1 MNTPPAERECPNCH
15 SDIPAASFC
24 TLCGAKL
31 GSRHRM
37 WLRRA
42 TFAAAPREHVLRPG
56 VTGALFPHLSA
67 RRRMPFRFGLVLLLA
82 GLVAFAMMR
91 IVPVMLAIAALGPP
105 VLFGIYLVSARLVSD
120 LPRFWLPLI
129 ATVGAALGVGW
140 ARLAGRLIGTGFGL
154 PIPLSGL
161 HHAAGV
167 AAAVAGA
174 ILMVVPAVAARFLP
188 ASSRESL
195 DGLAIGV
202 AGALPFAAAATLTRL
217 AAQFHSGVIPPTR
230 PWSSV
235 AVEAGL
241 CGVAIP
247 LTAAATGGVIG
258 LALWLRP
265 RPGRG
270 SDARVAL
277 WSLGAGMLTIHA
289 VVGGVDAAGL
299 PQMAML
305 GLHLALSVAALL
317 ALRSAIQLSLLNEIP
332 DPVSAEPLLCA
343 HCGQVVPDAA
353 FCAACGAATRA
364 SSRSSRRFRR
374 RERPVPVGEGTAVP
388 DLPTGQRNYPA
399 AALPATRYTAPALRT
414 PAFVPVLGSWTAVI
428 AAAAGVSVAVTAAIT
443 TPASPYLCPP
453 QCGRPPHA
461 APVSV
466 LPRFAPA
473 DDSFSVAYPAPDSA
487 YDVTTGER
495 AVTARFTA
503 GDGGVMQMFSEPA
516 EGRTPREIVL
526 TALRKAYPDAAVAY
540 EIPNAM
546 VGYQRGFGAVADDW
560 PQSSLAGYRRIRLL
574 VLGAVKNDLALVAFA
589 VGPERAFRPGFG
601 PGPPSG
607 ANLQLAMD
615 MGKYVNSFRWRG
627 DPPR

>member
-1 MNTPPAERECPNCH
+1 
-15 SDIPAASFC
+15 
-24 TLCGAKL
+24 
-31 GSRHRM
+31 M
-37 WLRRA
+37 WLRRK
-42 TFAAAPREHVLRPG
+42 TFAAAPREPVLRPG

-67 RRRMPFRFGLVLLLA
+67 RNRRPLGVGLILLLA

-105 VLFGIYLVSARLVSD
+105 VLFGIYLVGARVVRD
-120 LPRFWLPLI
+120 LPRLSLPL
-129 ATVGAALGVGW
+129 AAVAGAALGVGW

-154 PIPLSGL
+154 PIPLTGL
-161 HHAAGV
+161 HLAAGV
-167 AAAVAGA
+167 GAAVTGA
-174 ILMVVPAVAARFLP
+174 VLMVVPAVVARCLP

-195 DGLAIGV
+195 DGFAIGV
-202 AGALPFAAAATLTRL
+202 AGALAFAAGATLTRL
-217 AAQFHSGVIPPTR
+217 AAQFHTGVIPPTR

-258 LALWLRP
+258 LALWLQP
-265 RPGRG
+265 RAGRG
-270 SDARVAL
+270 SEARVAL
-277 WSLGAGMLTIHA
+277 WALGAGMLAIHA
-289 VVGGVDAAGL
+289 VVGIIDAAGL

-305 GLHLALSVAALL
+305 ALHLALSVAALL
-317 ALRSAIQLSLLNEIP
+317 ALRSAIQVSLLDEIP
-332 DPVSAEPLLCA
+332 DPVRAEPLLCA
-343 HCGQVVPDAA
+343 QCEHVVPDAA

-374 RERPVPVGEGTAVP
+374 RERPVPVGAGTAIP
-388 DLPTGQRNYPA
+388 DQPTRQRSYPA
-399 AALPATRYTAPALRT
+399 AALPATRYTTPALRSPALAPAL
-414 PAFVPVLGSWTAVI
+414 GWWTAAV
-428 AAAAGVSVAVTAAIT
+428 AAAAGVSVAVTTALT
-443 TPASPYLCPP
+443 RPASPYLCPP

-461 APVSV
+461 APVSG

-473 DDSFSVAYPAPDSA
+473 DDSFSVAYPAPGSA

-503 GDGGVMQMFSEPA
+503 GDGGVMQLFSEPA
-516 EGRTPREIVL
+516 DGRTPREIVL

-546 VGYQRGFGAVADDW
+546 VGYHRGFGVAADDW
-560 PQSSLAGYRRIRLL
+560 PQSSLTSYRRIRLL
-574 VLGAVKNDLALVAFA
+574 VLGSVKNDLALVAFA